1 MNKYTYQDYLD
12 FNLKISDLNGISSL
26 LQWDQEVGMPKESM
40 NGRARQIAG
49 ISGIIHELYTS
60 KYYSDILNYLENN
73 VDLDKS
79 QILNI
84 KLSKKDLQRKI
95 CLTKEFV
102 EELSSAISNSYAA
115 WEEARLKKDFKIF
128 SPALKNLITL
138 KKKEAELIDKSKE
151 TYDVFLNEYD
161 SGLKSSELKIIFENL
176 KPELIS
182 LLNQIEKKEK
192 IDISITN
199 KSYPTN
205 KQWDFGIEVLKEI
218 GFNFNSGRQDV
229 STHPFTINIGEK
241 DIRVTTRI
249 EKNNLNEMIWSCLH
263 EGGHA
268 LYEQGLQSQTYG
280 IPEAEA
286 CSLSIHESQSRLWEN
301 HIGRGLSFWK
311 FNYKKLQNLFPEN
324 LNDIE
329 LNYFYKI
336 INAVSKELIRTN
348 ADELTYHFHIII
360 RFEIEQ
366 LLFSDDFNI
375 EDLPEIW
382 NDLYFKYLGIKP
394 ENDEKGILQDVHWAH
409 GSFGYF
415 PTYTL
420 GSLYAAQFYEHAK
433 RNIENLEQKIAGGDF
448 SELSEWLK
456 TNIYEKG
463 RLLTSDEICKSSTGE
478 SLNAQYFLDY
488 AKQKYTEI
496 YSL

>member
-1 MNKYTYQDYLD
+1 MIKYSYQDYLD

-26 LQWDQEVGMPKESM
+26 LQWDQEVGLPKESM
-40 NGRARQIAG
+40 HGRARQIAG

-60 KYYSDILNYLENN
+60 QYYRDLLNYLEIN
-73 VDLDKS
+73 VDLDNIQK
-79 QILNI
+79 LNI

-95 CLTKEFV
+95 CLSKEFV
-102 EELSSAISNSYAA
+102 EELSAAISNSYSA
-115 WEEARLKKDFKIF
+115 WEEARTKKDFKIF
-128 SPALKNLITL
+128 SPSLKNLIKL
-138 KKKEAELIDKSKE
+138 KKKEAELIDKNKE
-151 TYDVFLNEYD
+151 VYDVFLDEYD
-161 SGLKSSELKIIFENL
+161 AGLKSKEIKIIFENL
-176 KPELIS
+176 KPQLIS

-199 KSYPTN
+199 KKYPNN
-205 KQWDFGIEVLKEI
+205 KQWDFGIEILKEI
-218 GFNFNSGRQDV
+218 GFNFNAGRQDI

-249 EKNNLNEMIWSCLH
+249 VEDNLNEMIWSCLH

-268 LYEQGLQSQTYG
+268 LYEQGLQNQTFG
-280 IPEAEA
+280 IPESEA
-286 CSLSIHESQSRLWEN
+286 SSLSIHESQSRLWEN

-311 FNYKKLQNLFPEN
+311 FKYKKLQELFPEN
-324 LNDIE
+324 LNAIE
-329 LNYFYKI
+329 LNDFYKI

-348 ADELTYHFHIII
+348 ADELTYHFHVII

-366 LLFSDDFNI
+366 LLFSDDFKI
-375 EDLPEIW
+375 EDLPEVW

-433 RNIENLEQKIAGGDF
+433 RNIENLEQKISDGDF
-448 SELSEWLK
+448 SELSKWLK
-456 TNIYEKG
+456 TSIYEKG
-463 RLLTSDEICKSSTGE
+463 RLWTSEEICKSSTGE
-478 SLNAQYFLDY
+478 SLNSQYFVNY
-488 AKQKYTEI
+488 AKKKYGEI
-496 YSL
+496 YAL

>member
-1 MNKYTYQDYLD
+1 MNKYNYQDYLD

-26 LQWDQEVGMPKESM
+26 LQWDQEVFMPKESM

-49 ISGIIHELYTS
+49 ISGIIHDLYTS
-60 KYYSDILNYLENN
+60 QYYCDLLNNLENDISLNKTQKLN
-73 VDLDKS
+73 V
-79 QILNI
+79 
-84 KLSKKDLQRKI
+84 KLSIKDLQRKI

-115 WEEARLKKDFKIF
+115 WEEARSKKDFKIF
-128 SPALKNLITL
+128 SPFLKNLIAL
-138 KKKEAELIDKSKE
+138 KKKEAEFIDKSKE
-151 TYDVFLNEYD
+151 KYDVFLNEYD
-161 SGLKSSELKIIFENL
+161 AGLKSSELKIIFENL
-176 KPELIS
+176 KPQLIS
-182 LLNQIEKKEK
+182 LLDQIEKKEK

-218 GFNFNSGRQDV
+218 GFNFNSGRQDI

-249 EKNNLNEMIWSCLH
+249 VENNLNEMIWSCLH

-268 LYEQGLQSQTYG
+268 LYEQGLQSKTYG
-280 IPEAEA
+280 IPEAES

-311 FNYKKLQNLFPEN
+311 LNYKKLQDLFPEN
-324 LNDIE
+324 LIDIE
-329 LNYFYKI
+329 LNDFYKI
-336 INAVSKELIRTN
+336 INSVSKELIRTN
-348 ADELTYHFHIII
+348 ADELTYHFHVII

-366 LLFSDDFNI
+366 LLFQDDFNV
-375 EDLPEIW
+375 DNLPEIW
-382 NDLYFKYLGIKP
+382 ENLYFKYLGIKP
-394 ENDEKGILQDVHWAH
+394 ENDENGILQDVHWAH

-433 RNIENLEQKIAGGDF
+433 RNIENLEQKIANGNF

-456 TNIYEKG
+456 SYIYDKG
-463 RLLTSDEICKSSTGE
+463 RLYTSEEICISSTGE
-478 SLNAQYFLDY
+478 SLNSQYFIDY
-488 AKQKYTEI
+488 AKKKYGEI
-496 YSL
+496 YAL

>member
-1 MNKYTYQDYLD
+1 MNKYSYQDYLD

-26 LQWDQEVGMPKESM
+26 LQWDQEVGLPNESM
-40 NGRARQIAG
+40 DGRARQIAG

-60 KYYSDILNYLENN
+60 QYYRDLLNYLENN
-73 VDLDKS
+73 VDLDKT
-79 QILNI
+79 QKLNI

-95 CLTKEFV
+95 CLSKEFV
-102 EELSSAISNSYAA
+102 EELSSAISNSYSA
-115 WEEARLKKDFKIF
+115 WEEARSKKDFKLF
-128 SPALKNLITL
+128 SPFLKNLIKL
-138 KKKEAELIDKSKE
+138 KKQEAELIDKSKE
-151 TYDVFLNEYD
+151 VYDVFLDEYD
-161 SGLKSSELKIIFENL
+161 AGLKSKEIKIIFENL
-176 KPELIS
+176 KPQLIS

-199 KSYPTN
+199 KIYPNN
-205 KQWDFGIEVLKEI
+205 KQWDFGIEILKEI
-218 GFNFNSGRQDV
+218 GFNFNAGKQDI

-249 EKNNLNEMIWSCLH
+249 VENNLNEMIWSCLH

-268 LYEQGLQSQTYG
+268 LYEQGLQSQTFG
-280 IPEAEA
+280 IPESEA
-286 CSLSIHESQSRLWEN
+286 SSLSVHESQSRLWEN

-311 FNYKKLQNLFPEN
+311 LKYKKLQNLFPEN

-329 LNYFYKI
+329 LNEFYKI

-366 LLFSDDFNI
+366 LLFSNDFNI
-375 EDLPEIW
+375 DDLPEVW
-382 NDLYFKYLGIKP
+382 NELYFKYLGIKP

-433 RNIENLEQKIAGGDF
+433 RNIENLEQKISDGDF
-448 SELSEWLK
+448 SELSKWLK
-456 TNIYEKG
+456 VNIYEKG
-463 RLLTSDEICKSSTGE
+463 RLQTSEEICKSSTGE
-478 SLNAQYFLDY
+478 SLNSQYFIDY

-496 YSL
+496 YAL